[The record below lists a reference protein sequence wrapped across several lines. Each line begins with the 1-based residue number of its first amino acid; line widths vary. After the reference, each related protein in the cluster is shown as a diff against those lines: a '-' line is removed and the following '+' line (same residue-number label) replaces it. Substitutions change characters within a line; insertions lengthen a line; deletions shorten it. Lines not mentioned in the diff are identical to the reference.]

1 VSVDHAKQRT
11 KEEKENYYCI
21 FYVIGKQR
29 QREKKNVTVSMTGI
43 L

>member
-11 KEEKENYYCI
+11 NEEKETTSAF
-21 FYVIGKQR
+21 FYAIGKQR
-29 QREKKNVTVSMTGI
+29 KREKKNVRASMTGI